1 MLEAPAECI
10 LVFFRSSA
18 SGFGC
23 ELHQIGGTAV
33 SNPAVV
39 LGHSLSFSL
48 LFLSD
53 F

>member
-33 SNPAVV
+33 SDPAVV
-39 LGHSLSFSL
+39 SGHSLSFPL

>member
-18 SGFGC
+18 SAFGC

-48 LFLSD
+48 LFLSN